1 MTTLMKTTTK
11 IEACPS
17 VTGTVLMKFVSAVAA
32 FLILFSP
39 AARAEEVVTRTHAL
53 AEFTTPKYAEGF
65 AHFDYV
71 NPEAPKGGG
80 VVTAEPG
87 SFDSLNSIILRG
99 QVPRSIGLI
108 ADSLFV
114 PSGDELEVVYGLIAE
129 TAEYPEDKSWVV
141 FNLRPEARFHDGHPV
156 TSADFVFGW
165 NAIEQH
171 GRPFLKS
178 FLEDV
183 EKVEALD
190 EHRLKVSF
198 KTKGEMKPLIRAASI
213 LSPEPE
219 HWWTANDRDISKTTL
234 EPPLTSGAYKVKAVD
249 PGRSITYERVTDY
262 WGKDL
267 PVNIG
272 QNNFDTVRTDFY
284 RDDDVMFE
292 AFKGG
297 AYDFRQENRGQRWTS
312 GYDIPQV
319 REGRIEKR
327 TIANERPLGAQGIR
341 FNMRRPQFSDPK
353 VRLALA
359 YLYDFEW
366 LQKNILYGQY
376 RRVKSNF
383 PNSEFGASG
392 PPTPAELAILEK
404 YRGRVPEEVFT
415 TAYEPPS
422 TDGSGNNRDNVRKA
436 MALFRQAGYETRDNK
451 LVNARTGQQ
460 MRVEFLDESQSMV
473 RVVQPY
479 VTGLQRV
486 GIDATIRIVD
496 SAQYQA
502 RTDDFDFDSV
512 MVFFNFFPP
521 PGTEQRSYFG
531 SAAAD
536 VKGSA
541 NYAGIKDPVV
551 DALIEEVIAAK
562 DYEKLQATSRALDR
576 VLLWQHA
583 MIPQWYN
590 DQTWIAYWTR
600 FGWPERKP
608 RYDTGFPSTWWS
620 KEAKAASR

>member
-1 MTTLMKTTTK
+1 
-11 IEACPS
+11 
-17 VTGTVLMKFVSAVAA
+17 
-32 FLILFSP
+32 
-39 AARAEEVVTRTHAL
+39 
-53 AEFTTPKYAEGF
+53 
-65 AHFDYV
+65 
-71 NPEAPKGGG
+71 
-80 VVTAEPG
+80 
-87 SFDSLNSIILRG
+87 
-99 QVPRSIGLI
+99 
-108 ADSLFV
+108 
-114 PSGDELEVVYGLIAE
+114 
-129 TAEYPEDKSWVV
+129 
-141 FNLRPEARFHDGHPV
+141 
-156 TSADFVFGW
+156 
-165 NAIEQH
+165 
-171 GRPFLKS
+171 
-178 FLEDV
+178 
-183 EKVEALD
+183 
-190 EHRLKVSF
+190 
-198 KTKGEMKPLIRAASI
+198 
-213 LSPEPE
+213 
-219 HWWTANDRDISKTTL
+219 
-234 EPPLTSGAYKVKAVD
+234 
-249 PGRSITYERVTDY
+249 
-262 WGKDL
+262 
-267 PVNIG
+267 
-272 QNNFDTVRTDFY
+272 
-284 RDDDVMFE
+284 MFE

-541 NYAGIKDPVV
+541 NYAGIKDHVV